1 MTNRGHKY
9 PGLWI
14 NFEAGEGAG
23 KTTHQRLLA
32 KYLKKEGFL
41 VNFGRE
47 PGTTLAG
54 EQIRK
59 VLQDPNLP
67 KLNPGT
73 EMLLYVGAGIEFFEQ
88 VLKPALERGGIYL
101 TDRWRD
107 STKAYQGYGLGIELN
122 LIDTLTRFSCG
133 GTYPDI
139 TFLIDI
145 DAELGL
151 SKISGH
157 KFAGNMVDKIE
168 VRNLDYHRR
177 VNEGYREIARQNPDR
192 FKVIPYIDGNPDK
205 MQEQIRKHTDEFISE
220 HGLESRL
227 ARI

>member
-1 MTNRGHKY
+1 MSKRGHKY

-23 KTTHQRLLA
+23 KTTHQRFLA
-32 KYLKKEGFL
+32 NYLMNRDFD
-41 VNFGRE
+41 VQWGRE

-54 EQIRK
+54 EKIRDI
-59 VLQDPNLP
+59 LLDPNLP

-88 VLKPALERGGIYL
+88 ILKPTLERGGIYL

-122 LIDTLTRFSCG
+122 VIDTLTKFSCG
-133 GTYPDI
+133 GAYPDI

-151 SKISGH
+151 SKISGNE
-157 KFAGNMVDKIE
+157 FAGSKIDKIE
-168 VRNLDYHRR
+168 VRNLDYHKR
-177 VNEGYREIARQNPDR
+177 VNQGYKEIVRQNPDR

-205 MQEQIRKHTDEFISE
+205 MQEQIREYTDEFISK
-220 HGLESRL
+220 HGLESKL